1 MDASWAMVALAG
13 VALVGVLAL
22 IAVLSPNKD
31 MRERALELVKL
42 LLSVVPGQGTTP
54 PLVFPTARDHAGAV
68 LTGRLPAQRRTAVSR
83 PDVYTS
89 RAPDG
94 SRALLPRRYPAP
106 LALLSQPQPA

>member
-1 MDASWAMVALAG
+1 MVALAG

-54 PLVFPTARDHAGAV
+54 R
-68 LTGRLPAQRRTAVSR
+68 
-83 PDVYTS
+83 
-89 RAPDG
+89 
-94 SRALLPRRYPAP
+94 
-106 LALLSQPQPA
+106 